1 MGNHL
6 ALPTTVAELTPT
18 YLTEVLRHSGHL
30 AAGEVIGVESN
41 IVGTGVGFVG
51 QLARLELTYSGD
63 PGDLPP
69 TMVAKFPNDFPMARD
84 IAQAYGFYRTEAECY
99 RQARHGE
106 LGVPTPDIY
115 VAEVSDDDRG
125 TLILMQDLS
134 DGRMADQVEGASLAD
149 AQAVI
154 DVGAQLHATW
164 WQSPKLDQ
172 LEWLR
177 PLNNPAYKAG
187 QQQFQASLPVFADL
201 FGHLLPAG
209 TLDVAERV
217 GGQLARSY
225 DWTVD
230 NRPLTLAHV
239 DFRLDNFFFDRPN
252 APVTVID
259 WQLSVRS
266 LGVGDISY
274 FITQSM
280 STEMRREHG
289 MSLLHRWHDA
299 LVERGVSGYS
309 YEDAY
314 ADFRRAALFQLTIP
328 VVGASNLDPA
338 NERGLA
344 LLECLVSRAFQAL
357 ADYDC
362 AEMLLD

>member
-1 MGNHL
+1 MGDL
-6 ALPTTVAELTPT
+6 ALPTTVAELTPP
-18 YLTEVLRHSGHL
+18 YLTHVLKHAGHL
-30 AAGEVIGVESN
+30 AGGEIVGVEAS

-63 PGDLPP
+63 PGALPA

-99 RQARHGE
+99 RQAGHGE

-115 VAEVSDDDRG
+115 VSEVSDDDRD

-134 DGRMADQVEGASLAD
+134 DGRMADQVAGASLAD

-164 WQSPKLDQ
+164 WQSPKLAD
-172 LEWLR
+172 LGWLR

-187 QQQFQASLPVFADL
+187 EQQFQDSLPMFTDL
-201 FGHLLPAG
+201 FGHLVAPG

-217 GGQLARSY
+217 GRQLARSY
-225 DWTVD
+225 DWIVD

-239 DFRLDNFFFDRPN
+239 DFRLDNFFFDRPGV
-252 APVTVID
+252 PVTVID
-259 WQLSVRS
+259 WQLSVQS
-266 LGVGDISY
+266 IGVGDISY
-274 FITQSM
+274 FIVQSM
-280 STEMRREHG
+280 TAEMRHEHG
-289 MSLLHRWHDA
+289 EALLRRWYDA
-299 LVERGVSGYS
+299 IVERGVSEYS
-309 YEDAY
+309 YDDAWS
-314 ADFRRAALFQLTIP
+314 DFRRSVLFQLAIP
-328 VVGASNLDPA
+328 VVGASTLDPA
-338 NERGLA
+338 TERGRQ
-344 LLECLVSRAFQAL
+344 LLECLLQRAFQAV

-362 AEMLLD
+362 AEMLLP